1 MGQIPLTDGV
11 IMSTDQ
17 TDPKLVQHAPGIELL
32 VRIKQDT
39 DLVKSVSEIAARARI
54 ATGSFVAIGALKR
67 ARLGFFDQQRNQ
79 YQEILVDSPH
89 EIAACTGN
97 ISLKDGQPF
106 AHAHVVL
113 ADENG
118 NTKAGHLFEGI
129 VFVAEVHL
137 RQVAGANLRRLYDK
151 TTGLSLWPVD

>member
-1 MGQIPLTDGV
+1 
-11 IMSTDQ
+11 MSTHQ
-17 TDPKLVQHAPGIELL
+17 TEPELAQHAPGIELL

-39 DLVKSVSEIAARARI
+39 DIVKSVCEIAAQARI
-54 ATGSFVAIGALKR
+54 ATGIFVAIGALKR
-67 ARLGFFDQQRNQ
+67 ARLGFFDQQRNE
-79 YQEILVDSPH
+79 YLEILIDSPH

-97 ISLKDGQPF
+97 ISLKDGRPF

-113 ADENG
+113 ADKKG

-137 RQVAGANLRRLYDK
+137 RQLQGTKLQRLYDGA
-151 TTGLSLWPVD
+151 TGLWLWPSE